1 MTKTLKNIKQVQQ
14 FLHDIQPRTSLDVKN
29 KFAEACSNFQVPTT
43 GLENHF
49 QLIQLNSY
57 INQNMTCKENSK
69 QFENDRQKRN
79 PHTIEG
85 ALRLLLLQ
93 GDYYML
99 TRVHVSKYQNSWGS
113 KGENA
118 NPHDDT
124 TWSNKSKGKNAD
136 LYTDIINL
144 SHNVSEEIAEKDQIL
159 SKLPQRK
166 LKYFIVQSREVF
178 QICSYL
184 SPNYENEFFSKSC
197 LIPICYT
204 DKVNIEIT
212 K

>member
-14 FLHDIQPRTSLDVKN
+14 FLHDIQPRTSSDVKN
-29 KFAEACSNFQVPTT
+29 KFAEACSNFQVLTT

-49 QLIQLNSY
+49 QLKELNSY

-79 PHTIEG
+79 RHTIEG

-99 TRVHVSKYQNSWGS
+99 TRVHVPKYQKSWGS

-118 NPHDDT
+118 DPHDYT
-124 TWSNKSKGKNAD
+124 TWSNKSKGENAD
-136 LYTDIINL
+136 LYANIINL
-144 SHNVSEEIAEKDQIL
+144 SHNV
-159 SKLPQRK
+159 
-166 LKYFIVQSREVF
+166 
-178 QICSYL
+178 
-184 SPNYENEFFSKSC
+184 
-197 LIPICYT
+197 
-204 DKVNIEIT
+204 
-212 K
+212 